1 MKNRVD
7 VTSRAARCR
16 HVLAALWLVGVAMPP
31 MNASAQVQ
39 DSYVDPAFGAASAI
53 IRIDVFV
60 GDRQGRAAAKE
71 GMLTRQMSGWL
82 SGDAEVLHGEVVH
95 VGRGCNTDV
104 YLADPAGRIALIE
117 RGGCTFL
124 EKFTRAYN
132 SGAIGVIAYNS
143 ADPAAVKCCENL
155 VDMGPLTPGLVP
167 IPGFFV
173 ARSIGLVLRATPVNV
188 KIQAASFKGLKDA
201 VTALQ
206 QDGTLTK
213 RQAGSLKDTITAAS
227 NAASVDDFA
236 TALTSIAEFREEAL
250 ALSNSGVLSTTVF
263 QALDASASVIATRLQ
278 PPYVESA

>member
-1 MKNRVD
+1 MKNRVA

-16 HVLAALWLVGVAMPP
+16 HLLVALLLAGVAMAQ
-31 MNASAQVQ
+31 MNVSAQLQ
-39 DSYVDPAFGAASAI
+39 DSYVDPVFGAGNAI
-53 IRIDVFV
+53 IRSDVFV
-60 GDRQGRAAAKE
+60 GDRQGQAAAKE
-71 GMLTRQMSGWL
+71 GMLTKQLSGWL

-104 YLADPAGRIALIE
+104 YPAALTGKIALIE

-143 ADPAAVKCCENL
+143 ADPAAVRCCENL
-155 VDMGPLTPGLVP
+155 VDMGPFTPGLVP

-188 KIQAASFKGLKDA
+188 KIQAASFRGLKDA

-206 QDGTLTK
+206 QDGTLTR
-213 RQAGSLKDTITAAS
+213 RQAGSLKDEIAAAS
-227 NAASVDDFA
+227 DAASADDFA
-236 TALTSIAEFREEAL
+236 TALTSLVAFRQEIL
-250 ALSNSGVLSTTVF
+250 VLSNSGVLSTTVF
-263 QALDASASVIATRLQ
+263 EALDVSASIIATRLQ
-278 PPYVESA
+278 PPYTEIM

>member
-1 MKNRVD
+1 MKNQGA
-7 VTSRAARCR
+7 VTSRAARDR
-16 HVLAALWLVGVAMPP
+16 HLLVALLLVGLAMSP
-31 MNASAQVQ
+31 MSVSARLQE
-39 DSYVDPAFGAASAI
+39 SYVDPAFGAGNAI
-53 IRIDVFV
+53 IRSDVFV
-60 GDRQGRAAAKE
+60 GDRQGRVAAKE

-82 SGDAEVLHGEVVH
+82 SSDAEVLQGEVVH
-95 VGRGCNTDV
+95 VGRGCNADV
-104 YLADPAGRIALIE
+104 YLAAPAGKIALIE

-173 ARSIGLVLRATPVNV
+173 ARSAGLVLRATPVNV
-188 KIQAASFKGLKDA
+188 KIQAASFRGLKDA

-206 QDGTLTK
+206 QDGTLTR

-227 NAASVDDFA
+227 DAASADDFA
-236 TALTSIAEFREEAL
+236 TARLAIAEFREEAL
-250 ALSNSGVLSTTVF
+250 ALSSSGVLSTTVYE
-263 QALDASASVIATRLQ
+263 ALDVAASVIATRLQ
-278 PPYVESA
+278 PPYTESM